1 MGLTWDE
8 FLKIASV
15 ITNLFFHS
23 IYYFDE
29 RIEIK
34 EKNRRVA
41 AAAEDYLEIFNDLKY
56 SQFMNEVR
64 TSLTKK

>member
-15 ITNLFFHS
+15 ITNLWFHS
-23 IYYFDE
+23 INYFDE

-56 SQFMNEVR
+56 LQFMNEVR